1 GHLTDNALSF
11 MLVLAVISAL
21 TTEWLGIHSL
31 FGAFFFGAIMP
42 KNDDFIK
49 AVQKKLESLTVIA
62 LLPLFF
68 AYSGLRT
75 NIGLVHGQLWIDA
88 LLVVVVA
95 IVGKLGGSM
104 LAARIAGVTWR
115 DASTLGILMNTRG
128 LVELVALNI
137 GLDIGAISPQVFTI
151 MVLMA
156 LIT

>member
-1 GHLTDNALSF
+1 
-11 MLVLAVISAL
+11 
-21 TTEWLGIHSL
+21 
-31 FGAFFFGAIMP
+31 
-42 KNDDFIK
+42 
-49 AVQKKLESLTVIA
+49 
-62 LLPLFF
+62 LPLFF

-75 NIGLVHGQLWIDA
+75 NIGLVHGQLWLDT
-88 LLVVVVA
+88 LLVVVTA

-104 LAARIAGVTWR
+104 LAARMAGVSWR

-156 LIT
+156 LITTVMTSPLLEWIYPVRLETSSRQIAI